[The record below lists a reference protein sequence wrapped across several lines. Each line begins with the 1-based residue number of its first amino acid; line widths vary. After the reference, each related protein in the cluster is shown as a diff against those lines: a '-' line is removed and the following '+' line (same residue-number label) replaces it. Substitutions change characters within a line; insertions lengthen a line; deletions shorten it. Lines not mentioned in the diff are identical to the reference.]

1 MASSI
6 RVSGFWI
13 DRGAVLRLP
22 APILFAMQADRLRY
36 CSKGEFM
43 DLRMFF
49 HKVRKLEQEI
59 ADPHVVLVSLETP
72 DGGKPGIRT
81 EVSRENASRM
91 IVDGRA
97 RLASKGEAAE
107 YCRTCRPE
115 PRPEPNW

>member
-1 MASSI
+1 MASSVS
-6 RVSGFWI
+6 VSGFWI
-13 DRGAVLRLP
+13 DRGTVLRLP
-22 APILFAMQADRLRY
+22 APIFAMQADRLRY

-59 ADPHVVLVSLETP
+59 NDRHVVVVSLETP

-97 RLASKGEAAE
+97 RLANKSEAADHL
-107 YCRTCRPE
+107 
-115 PRPEPNW
+115 

>member
-1 MASSI
+1 MQLLHLHLALYDTPWVK
-6 RVSGFWI
+6 R
-13 DRGAVLRLP
+13 AL
-22 APILFAMQADRLRY
+22 QADRLRY

-59 ADPHVVLVSLETP
+59 NDRHVVVVSLETP

-97 RLASKGEAAE
+97 RLANKGEAAD
-107 YCRTCRPE
+107 YLKMYRPDAKPE
-115 PRPEPNW
+115 PK